1 MLGDM
6 HLANRTGDLGQF
18 AQFPSDLPDYM
29 TRHKGVKMYALTLG
43 DMTWDL

>member
-18 AQFPSDLPDYM
+18 AQFTSDLTDYM
-29 TRHKGVKMYALTLG
+29 TRHKGERRCMRSPPGT
-43 DMTWDL
+43 